1 MIKLIGMKYKNIYVY
16 KFKIWQLMKLI
27 KVNKIWCLISF
38 YFYEYYQIFIFE
50 FKNFLFIKY
59 KFLGI
64 CYFGVIKSQ
73 KIFKRKVM

>member
-64 CYFGVIKSQ
+64 C
-73 KIFKRKVM
+73 